1 MLMLDNAGLLQS
13 LIRRRPLGASLKKRQ
28 STSPQKV
35 GSTWVQCWAPD
46 PILSS
51 TSMVKLRN
59 GWGR

>member
-1 MLMLDNAGLLQS
+1 MLMLENAGLLQS
-13 LIRRRPLGASLKKRQ
+13 LIRKRPLGASLKKRQ

-35 GSTWVQCWAPD
+35 GSTWVQRWAPD

-51 TSMVKLRN
+51 TSTVKLRN